1 MIWYWTTSF
10 QDEEL
15 ELLQRSLPAECCAD
29 QRSFRWESDD
39 RWPLQSVFH
48 PFSWQSWPS
57 CVPGICCHRPGTTS
71 ERIGTSLAFW
81 SRGLFENVGT
91 YLSFSI
97 YVRLWLLKGVNYS
110 RGEATAWLQCQ
121 ECNNEVTGRI
131 DRRMFP
137 RSTQSQLLATLWWQ
151 IAFQYWLVGWVPNWK
166 LRQPFDMLLTLLFAL
181 PDLWSEVVTYKSSS
195 PISSDVIS
203 ASDYLHLN

>member
-1 MIWYWTTSF
+1 MILNYLISGWGAWTSPTIASRWMLCWSEIF
-10 QDEEL
+10 PMGKWW
-15 ELLQRSLPAECCAD
+15 SLATAECL
-29 QRSFRWESDD
+29 
-39 RWPLQSVFH
+39 PSVLLTVMAQLC
-48 PFSWQSWPS
+48 SWNLLSSPRNYVGKDWDVA
-57 CVPGICCHRPGTTS
+57 CF
-71 ERIGTSLAFW
+71 LK
-81 SRGLFENVGT
+81 SRAIWKRR

-195 PISSDVIS
+195 PIPSSDVIS